1 MSIRT
6 FLFNGYVFSEFTS
19 LFHIK
24 NKVMSIFTKR
34 INYKPFEYPE
44 ILEFTNAINKSFWV
58 HSEVDF
64 TADVQDFHS
73 HLSPLEQEIVKRS
86 LLAIAQIEVNVK
98 TFWGNLYLHLP
109 KPEFN
114 GLGSTFAE
122 CEFRHSEAYSRLL
135 EVLGY
140 NNAFEKVIEIPA
152 IKKRIDY
159 LSSALKHSK
168 SENEKDYLKSL
179 ILFTILIENV
189 SLFSQFAIILSFT
202 RFKGA
207 MKNVSNI
214 IAWTSVDEQ
223 IHANAGIYIINKIKE
238 EFPDYFDEETVNEI
252 NEIVKES
259 IAIEAEILDWIFE
272 QGELDTISKSNLL
285 NFMKF
290 RLDESLVK
298 IGMDKVFFVS
308 NEEYQP
314 MVWFEE
320 EIFANSLDDFFAKRP
335 VEYTKHD
342 KSITANDLF

>member
-1 MSIRT
+1 
-6 FLFNGYVFSEFTS
+6 
-19 LFHIK
+19 
-24 NKVMSIFTKR
+24 MSIFTKR

-44 ILEFTNAINKSFWV
+44 ILEFTNAINRSFWV

-64 TADVQDFHS
+64 TADIQDFLS
-73 HLSPLEQEIVKRS
+73 HLSPVEQEIVKRS

-98 TFWGNLYLHLP
+98 TFWGNLFTHLP

-140 NNAFEKVIEIPA
+140 NNAFEKIIDIPV

-159 LSSALKHSK
+159 LSNALKHSK
-168 SENEKDYLKSL
+168 ADNKKDYLKSL

-238 EFPDYFDEETVNEI
+238 EFPDYFDATSINEI
-252 NEIVKES
+252 NTIVKES
-259 IAIEAEILDWIFE
+259 IEIESEILDWIFE
-272 QGELDTISKSNLL
+272 WSELETISKENLL

-290 RLDESLVK
+290 RLDESLKQIGLEK
-298 IGMDKVFFVS
+298 IFNISEK
-308 NEEYQP
+308 EYQP
-314 MVWFEE
+314 MIWFEE

-335 VEYTKHD
+335 VDYTKHD

>member
-1 MSIRT
+1 
-6 FLFNGYVFSEFTS
+6 
-19 LFHIK
+19 
-24 NKVMSIFTKR
+24 MSIFEKR
-34 INYKPFEYPE
+34 VNYKPFEYPE
-44 ILEFTNAINKSFWV
+44 ILTFIDAINKSFWV

-73 HLSPLEQEIVKRS
+73 HLSEEEKEVIKRS
-86 LLAIAQIEVNVK
+86 LLAIAQIEVSVK
-98 TFWGNLYLHLP
+98 SFWGDLYTHLP

-140 NNAFEKVIEIPA
+140 NNEFEKLIHVPV

-159 LSSALKHSK
+159 LNNALVHTKSSNPK
-168 SENEKDYLKSL
+168 EYLFSL
-179 ILFTILIENV
+179 ILFSILIENV

-202 RFKGA
+202 RFKGV

-223 IHANAGIYIINKIKE
+223 VHANAGIYIVNKIKE
-238 EFPDYFDEETVNEI
+238 EHPGFFDEKTKIEI
-252 NEIVKES
+252 SNLISHS
-259 IAIEAEILDWIFE
+259 IQVEEEILDWIFE
-272 QGELDTISKSNLL
+272 IGDIESIHKINLL
-285 NFMKF
+285 NFMKY
-290 RLDESLVK
+290 RVDDSLYK
-298 IGMDKVFFVS
+298 LGLNKLFNVS
-308 NEEYQP
+308 EEEYLP

-320 EIFANSLDDFFAKRP
+320 EVFSNSLDDFFAKRP

>member
-1 MSIRT
+1 
-6 FLFNGYVFSEFTS
+6 
-19 LFHIK
+19 
-24 NKVMSIFTKR
+24 MSIFNKR

-44 ILEFTNAINKSFWV
+44 ILEFTNAINRSFWV

-64 TADVQDFHS
+64 TADIQDFHS
-73 HLSPLEQEIVKRS
+73 HVSANDQEIIKRS

-98 TFWGNLYLHLP
+98 SFWGNLYQHLP

-140 NNAFEKVIEIPA
+140 ANAFENVIHIPV

-159 LSSALKHSK
+159 LSNALKHSNADDK
-168 SENEKDYLKSL
+168 KNYLKSL

-189 SLFSQFAIILSFT
+189 SLFSQFAIILSYN
-202 RFKGA
+202 RFQGV

-223 IHANAGIYIINKIKE
+223 IHANAGIFIVNKIKE
-238 EFPDYFDEETVNEI
+238 QFPDYFDTQTINEI
-252 NEIVKES
+252 QTIVKES
-259 IAIEAEILDWIFE
+259 ITVESEILDWIFE
-272 QGELDTISKSNLL
+272 KGSSTYISKKNLL
-285 NFMKF
+285 DFMKF
-290 RLDESLVK
+290 RLDESLEK
-298 IGMDKVFFVS
+298 IGLSKMFFIS
-308 NEEYQP
+308 QENYQP
-314 MVWFEE
+314 MRWFEE

-335 VEYTKHD
+335 VDYTKHD
-342 KSITANDLF
+342 KSITAEDLF

>member
-1 MSIRT
+1 
-6 FLFNGYVFSEFTS
+6 
-19 LFHIK
+19 
-24 NKVMSIFTKR
+24 MSIFDKR

-44 ILEFTNAINKSFWV
+44 ILKYTDAINKSFWV

-64 TADVQDFHS
+64 TADTQDFHS
-73 HLSPLEQEIVKRS
+73 HLTLAEQTAIKHS
-86 LLAIAQIEVNVK
+86 LLAIAQIEVAVK
-98 TFWGNLYLHLP
+98 SFWGNLYTHFP

-140 NNAFEKVIEIPA
+140 NNEFQDLLSIPV

-159 LSSALKHSK
+159 LSSVLQHTK
-168 SENEKDYLKSL
+168 SDDRKQYVVSL

-202 RFKGA
+202 RFKGY

-214 IAWTSVDEQ
+214 IGWTSVDEQ
-223 IHANAGIYIINKIKE
+223 IHANGGIFIINKIRE
-238 EFPDYFDEETVNEI
+238 EFPDFFDTETLRLIRETVKDSIE
-252 NEIVKES
+252 VES
-259 IAIEAEILDWIFE
+259 DILDWIFIE
-272 QGELDTISKSNLL
+272 GEIETVNKKDLL

-290 RLDESLVK
+290 RVDESMK
-298 IGMDKVFFVS
+298 QIGMESVFGITQ
-308 NEEYQP
+308 EQYKP
-314 MVWFEE
+314 MSWFEE
-320 EIFANSLDDFFAKRP
+320 EVFANSLDDFFAKRP

-342 KSITANDLF
+342 KSITADDLF